1 MIHVITPVS
10 RPHLLPHLASI
21 ICPQLV
27 TWHLLFSTQ
36 WTIPQCNG
44 GHNNVHFYHTPPAPK
59 TDACYSK
66 LNQGMQLIDVA
77 RDDWVHVLGDDDG
90 IDPDF
95 YSRLELDTYAPDVD
109 VVFVPVRWLKVHTRP
124 VTRDNIAVGYIG
136 LQQPIARAWVKLMH
150 PYEEENTSADG
161 LHAVALRDK
170 CQCAFRTSPEIRY
183 NEYEQGREWANL
195 P

>member
-10 RPHLLPHLASI
+10 RPHLLPHLATL
-21 ICPQLV
+21 ICPQAV

-44 GHNNVHFYHTPPAPK
+44 GHSNVRFWCVPPEPL

-66 LNQGMQLIDVA
+66 INKGLDLIDMA
-77 RDDWVHVLGDDDG
+77 PDDWVHVLGDDDG
-90 IDPDF
+90 IAPDF
-95 YSRLELDTYAPDVD
+95 YQRCQLDTYSADTD

-124 VTRDNIAVGYIG
+124 VTRDNIAVGYVG
-136 LQQPIARAWVKLMH
+136 LQQPIVRARVKRAN
-150 PYEEENTSADG
+150 PYDPMSTSADG
-161 LHAVALRDK
+161 LHAVALNNACR
-170 CQCAFRTSPEIRY
+170 CAFRTDPEIRY
-183 NEYEQGREWANL
+183 NEYENKHEWANL